1 MLTLSVR
8 WLKLSSVE
16 QKIAELGLV
25 LPETAKPLA
34 AYIPAVQS
42 GNLVFTSGQL
52 PMKDGVLIEVG
63 KVGADVSQDRAKEL
77 AAVCALNALAAAKTV
92 IGDLDKIVKVVK
104 LVGYV
109 ASDPDFI
116 GQPTVINGASELL
129 GQILGEKGSH
139 ARTAIGVAVL
149 PLNAPVEIELVIEV
163 SR

>member
-1 MLTLSVR
+1 
-8 WLKLSSVE
+8 LSSVE
-16 QKIAELGLV
+16 KKIAELGLK
-25 LPETAKPLA
+25 LPESTKPLA

-52 PMKDGVLIEVG
+52 PMKDGALLETG
-63 KVGADVSQDRAKEL
+63 KVGAEVSKERAKEL

-92 IGDLDKIVKVVK
+92 IDDLDKIVKVVK

-116 GQPTVINGASELL
+116 EQPAVINGASELL
-129 GQILGEKGSH
+129 GQILGERGSH

-149 PLNAPVEIELVIEV
+149 PLNAPVEIELVLEV